1 MRLPNPLQVS
11 IYVDM
16 KDMAALREALKTK
29 NIEPETSLAAVPK
42 EGTITLSDEDFQLNM
57 DAIDKFLELDDVDS
71 VGKCYIIR
79 DILCD
84 SYCLTTTLV
93 AQPLFF

>member
-1 MRLPNPLQVS
+1 MQVS

-16 KDMAALREALKTK
+16 KDMAALREALKAK
-29 NIEPETSLAAVPK
+29 EYVLETCLAAVPK

-71 VGKCYIIR
+71 VGK
-79 DILCD
+79 
-84 SYCLTTTLV
+84 LT
-93 AQPLFF
+93 LFSNFHDKNYLITV

>member
-1 MRLPNPLQVS
+1 
-11 IYVDM
+11 M

-29 NIEPETSLAAVPK
+29 NFEPETSLAAVPK

-71 VGKCYIIR
+71 VGKRYIVR
-79 DILCD
+79 NILCD
-84 SYCLTTTLV
+84 SYRLTTTLV
-93 AQPLFF
+93 AQPLLF